1 VVFAHQQMEPRM
13 QPLAVAALISGVV
26 MILGVTVTLIRTRHE
41 IKSDP
46 VAINRWTL
54 HGSIP
59 LAGAGLVLGVIWKGG
74 GQSPATHDILYAVA
88 TTLFLAALLLAVA
101 GAAAAH
107 SGHGHSS
114 GHP

>member
-1 VVFAHQQMEPRM
+1 M
-13 QPLAVAALISGVV
+13 QPLAVAGLISGVV

-41 IKSDP
+41 LKSHR

-59 LAGAGLVLGVIWKGG
+59 LAAAGLALGVISKSG
-74 GQSPATHDILYAVA
+74 GQSPVTHDVLSGVA
-88 TTLFLAALLLAVA
+88 TTLFLAALLLAVV

-107 SGHGHSS
+107 TGRGRSS
-114 GHP
+114 GHA